1 MINGMVVSEFIAGN
15 FFYVFVGWILVTVY
29 LRRFRRTSLRKRVA
43 VLIQAVSIF
52 LVFIAASAVVEFGG
66 TDAYLLATVVAVGIV
81 LATVLRKRAF
91 PYSRTCPACGARSWP
106 CAFSTGASFC
116 PDWRP
121 SGSNRIN
128 WTPGEGSSPGRTD

>member
-91 PYSRTCPACGARSWP
+91 PYSRTCPACGATLDFTTILVRDDNL
-106 CAFSTGASFC
+106 CTKCQATVDEA
-116 PDWRP
+116 
-121 SGSNRIN
+121 
-128 WTPGEGSSPGRTD
+128 PGDNGNS